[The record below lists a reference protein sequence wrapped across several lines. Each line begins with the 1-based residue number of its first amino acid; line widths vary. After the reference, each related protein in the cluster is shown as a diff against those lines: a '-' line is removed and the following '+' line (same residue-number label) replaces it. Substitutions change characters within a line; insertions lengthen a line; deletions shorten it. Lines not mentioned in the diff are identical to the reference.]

1 MLHGASHV
9 DAVCRLRPQL
19 AQPQL
24 VEFAIFFHDIVYD
37 AASKD
42 NEEISAQL
50 FEE

>member
-1 MLHGASHV
+1 MVHRMLH
-9 DAVCRLRPQL
+9 AVCRLRPQL

-50 FEE
+50 FAE

>member
-1 MLHGASHV
+1 MLRACCVHA
-9 DAVCRLRPQL
+9 ACRLRPQL
-19 AQPQL
+19 ARPPL

-37 AASKD
+37 AARKD